1 VRLIVVDALEIIERR
16 KHLEYYGRDARRFTT
31 DLLKGKRAR
40 LEIQT
45 SPTSRDQYGR
55 LLAFVFRQSD
65 NVLVNNEMMRQ
76 GMSTPTRSTP
86 SNRPGWRSSE
96 RRSGRRVRT
105 DGDYGDPECNRRHR
119 RGPAAD
125 GFRAG

>member
-1 VRLIVVDALEIIERR
+1 MDALEITERR
-16 KHLEYYGRDARRFTT
+16 KHVEYHGRDASRFTT

-55 LLAFVFRQSD
+55 LLAFVFGQRD

-76 GMSTPTRSTP
+76 GMSTPTPSTP

-96 RRSGRRVRT
+96 RRSGRRVRI
-105 DGDYGDPECNRRHR
+105 DGDYGAPECNRRHGG
-119 RGPAAD
+119 GPAAD
-125 GFRAG
+125 GFHAG

>member
-1 VRLIVVDALEIIERR
+1 MDALEIIERR

-76 GMSTPTRSTP
+76 GMSRPTRSTP

-96 RRSGRRVRT
+96 RRSGRRVRRVRI

-119 RGPAAD
+119 RPCCRR
-125 GFRAG
+125 FPRWVM